1 MNTVYYECYETGAI
15 TEIHDY
21 PAVQSLFCTEKI
33 YGKLYAE
40 ELPRFMKNPANIYA
54 LPYHENPEKIYCGAG
69 RMGIGEI
76 SDIEESVMFSE
87 QEMLD
92 YMKLCEN
99 HGDYELIFVRLN
111 GSDSEIPQGYAFIGY
126 DIAYPPEADGGFSII
141 CDCMFICKWH
151 GCDCEGTEFA
161 EDFARLNSSGLFSSH
176 QDAYN
181 YMVHY
186 LNQSW
191 SERGV
196 FGIYEIYSKNIAEST

>member
-76 SDIEESVMFSE
+76 GDIEESVMFSE

-111 GSDSEIPQGYAFIGY
+111 GSDNEIPQGYSFIGY

-141 CDCMFICKWH
+141 CDCMFICRWH
-151 GCDCEGTEFA
+151 GCDCKGTEFA